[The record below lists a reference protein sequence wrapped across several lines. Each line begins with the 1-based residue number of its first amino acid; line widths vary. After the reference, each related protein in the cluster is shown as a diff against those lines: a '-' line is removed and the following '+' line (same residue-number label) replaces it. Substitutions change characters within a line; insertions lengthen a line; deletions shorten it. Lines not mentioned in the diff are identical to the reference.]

1 MTKTSARTL
10 ALGWSEVLLYGGL
23 FLLLYLGLPYA
34 QPLVDEASAPLPQ
47 LGEGSARLV
56 LLLPILVAC
65 VLLWTLG
72 ESFLLLSKVERRLA
86 CLLLG
91 T

>member
-1 MTKTSARTL
+1 MMKTSARTL

-34 QPLVDEASAPLPQ
+34 QPVVDAPSVPLLQ

-72 ESFLLLSKVERRLA
+72 RAS
-86 CLLLG
+86 CC
-91 T
+91 